1 MGGGSRINVMRTIE
15 EAVEYVD
22 RISKSEGVVQVLV
35 TGSFHLVGG
44 VLTILEGDA
53 AVS

>member
-1 MGGGSRINVMRTIE
+1 MRTIE

-22 RISKSEGVVQVLV
+22 RLNAKENDGVQVLV

-44 VLTILEGDA
+44 VLAILEGEDA
-53 AVS
+53 TT